1 MFSATFRYALIS
13 LLEIASAAD
22 GVNTATIADR
32 HRLPATYLANVL
44 RDLRRLGLIVSQKGH
59 RGGHQ
64 LAVTPEQI
72 DLLSLQ
78 EGLAG
83 AAAPDDP
90 GPDHPALGAEV
101 WLQSIERRWRQEL
114 ASTNLLDVQRL
125 VDAAVDQSLAQ
136 PEAHVR

>member
-59 RGGHQ
+59 RGGYQ

-72 DLLSLQ
+72 NLLSLQ

-83 AAAPDDP
+83 ATAPDAP
-90 GPDHPALGAEV
+90 LPDHPAGGAEI
-101 WLQSIERRWRQEL
+101 WLQSIERRWRQQL
-114 ASTNLLDVQRL
+114 ASTSLLDVQRL
-125 VDAAVDQSLAQ
+125 VDATLDQDLER
-136 PEAHVR
+136 PEACVH

>member
-44 RDLRRLGLIVSQKGH
+44 RDLRRLGLIVSQKGQ
-59 RGGHQ
+59 RGGYQ
-64 LAVTPEQI
+64 LAVTPDRI

-83 AAAPDDP
+83 ATAPDDP
-90 GPDHPALGAEV
+90 RPDQPAFGAEI
-101 WLQSIERRWRQEL
+101 WLQSLERHWRQEL
-114 ASTNLLDVQRL
+114 AGTSLLDVQRF
-125 VDAAVDQSLAQ
+125 VDASVEQDLEH
-136 PEAHVR
+136 PEACLP